1 MVASHER
8 PEGGRRTES
17 VAAVVGVVLVLVTL
31 IDLIARGPLRDWD
44 HHVIGT
50 AHQAGSPEPVLWQAV
65 ADIGGVGV
73 LSVVLI
79 AVALTHLFLRRPI
92 AQLVIA
98 GAWILVIEAVIWL
111 TKIAVGRTPPRSHV
125 DHLAA
130 GGRSWPSGHTAAG
143 LALLLIAATLLTRP
157 GSRLDRIAYWN
168 VPVIAAGI
176 AAATVDLDYHWPT
189 DAIAGWALGLTLG
202 ILARRLVRSVDAPST
217 VRCARVGRSAPRRS
231 A

>member
-1 MVASHER
+1 MVASREM
-8 PEGGRRTES
+8 PEGGPRTES
-17 VAAVVGVVLVLVTL
+17 VAAVVGVVLVLGTL

-44 HHVIGT
+44 HQVIGT

-65 ADIGGVGV
+65 ADIGGAGV

-79 AVALTHLFLRRPI
+79 AVALIHLFLRRPI

-111 TKIAVGRTPPRSHV
+111 TKVAVGRTPPRSHV

-130 GGRSWPSGHTAAG
+130 GGRSWPSGHTA
-143 LALLLIAATLLTRP
+143 
-157 GSRLDRIAYWN
+157 
-168 VPVIAAGI
+168 
-176 AAATVDLDYHWPT
+176 WPT

-202 ILARRLVRSVDAPST
+202 IFARRLVRSVDAPST
-217 VRCARVGRSAPRRS
+217 VRCARVGRSGPRRS